1 MTGHVII
8 SRNIWTVRHD
18 YEDASGYKG
27 WAERFEKPETEA
39 EVSALL
45 VEASRLAV
53 PVTVVG
59 GLTGLTGG
67 GAAQGGWAISME
79 RLNTVAV
86 SKGSAVCGPGVWL
99 QDLQAAARPTGQFFA
114 PDPTESMASLG
125 GAIAT
130 NASGSRSFR
139 YGSTAR
145 HVLALRVAFL
155 NGQIGEFRHGEPV
168 DFPVP
173 PLQLPRTRKHSAGY
187 RLSQRMDWI
196 DLFAGSEGTLGVI
209 TQATVQLLPL
219 PADLITGV
227 IFFKSDNAA
236 LDAVDAWRGVRGLRM
251 LEYCD
256 RAALHLIGIPHEA
269 ALLIESE
276 DDDVEGWQKRLERSG
291 ALVAESWIAAS
302 DNDRE
307 RFRKMRHSLPE
318 TVHARVRR
326 NGFMKVGSDYA
337 VPIEHNRE
345 MIAFYRKRMDAVLPG
360 LYVMYG
366 HIGDAHV
373 HVNTM
378 PETQEQY
385 DLAQGL
391 MKEFAQKAV
400 SLGGTVAAE
409 HGLGK
414 RKAGLLKFQYTAEEL
429 EAMRGVKKRFD
440 PQWLLGQGTLFGV

>member
-1 MTGHVII
+1 MTGSVII
-8 SRNIWTVRHD
+8 PRRIWTVRYD

-27 WAERFEKPETEA
+27 WADQFHRPQSEQELA
-39 EVSALL
+39 GLL
-45 VEASRLAV
+45 AEASRVGA
-53 PVTVVG
+53 PVTIVG

-79 RLNTVAV
+79 RLNGIEIRRGA
-86 SKGSAVCGPGVWL
+86 AVCGPGVL
-99 QDLQAAARPTGQFFA
+99 LKDLQTAARETAQFFA

-145 HVLALRVAFL
+145 HVLGLRVAFVD
-155 NGQIGEFRHGEPV
+155 GQVREFKRGEPV
-168 DFPVP
+168 EFPIVP
-173 PLQLPRTRKHSAGY
+173 LSLPRTTKNSAGY
-187 RLSQRMDWI
+187 RLKPGMDWV

-209 TQATVQLLPL
+209 TQAEVQLLPVPEEL
-219 PADLITGV
+219 LTGV
-227 IFFKSDNAA
+227 IFFPSDTAA
-236 LDAVDAWRGVRGLRM
+236 LDAVDAWRGVPGLRM
-251 LEYCD
+251 MEYCD

-276 DDDVEGWQKRLERSG
+276 DDDLEGWQQRLESSG
-291 ALVAESWIAAS
+291 ALVADSWIAAS

-307 RFRKMRHSLPE
+307 RFRKLRHSLPE

-345 MIAFYRKRMDAVLPG
+345 MIAFYRKRMEEALPG
-360 LYVMYG
+360 LYVIYG

-378 PETQEQY
+378 PETQLQFEQ
-385 DLAQGL
+385 AQAL
-391 MKEFAQKAV
+391 MKEFAEKAV

-414 RKAGLLKFQYTAEEL
+414 RKVHLLRLQYSDIEL
-429 EAMRGVKKRFD
+429 EAMREIKKRFD
-440 PQWLLGQGTLFGV
+440 PQWLLGQGTLFGM

>member
-1 MTGHVII
+1 M
-8 SRNIWTVRHD
+8 RYD

-27 WAERFEKPETEA
+27 WADELHKPASER
-39 EVSALL
+39 EVAGLL
-45 VEASRLAV
+45 AEASRSGA

-79 RLNTVAV
+79 KLNAV
-86 SKGSAVCGPGVWL
+86 EIRQGSAVSGPGVLL
-99 QDLQAAARPTGQFFA
+99 QDLQAAARATGQFFA
-114 PDPTESMASLG
+114 PDPTESLASLG
-125 GAIAT
+125 GAIST

-145 HVLALRVAFL
+145 HVLKLRVAFMDEHVR
-155 NGQIGEFRHGEPV
+155 EFRRGDAV
-168 DFPVP
+168 DFVVP
-173 PLQLPRTRKHSAGY
+173 PLKLPQTTKHSAGY
-187 RLSQRMDWI
+187 RLTPGMDWI
-196 DLFAGSEGTLGVI
+196 ELFSGSEGTLGVI
-209 TQATVQLLPL
+209 AQAEVQLLPL
-219 PADLITGV
+219 PAELLTGV
-227 IFFKSDNAA
+227 IFFASDDAA
-236 LDAVDAWRGVRGLRM
+236 LDAVDAWRAVPGLRM

-276 DDDVEGWQKRLERSG
+276 DDDVEGWQARLESSG
-291 ALVAESWIAAS
+291 ALITDSWIAAS
-302 DNDRE
+302 DTDRE
-307 RFRKMRHSLPE
+307 RFRKLRHSLPE

-337 VPIEHNRE
+337 VPLEHNRE
-345 MIAFYRKRMDAVLPG
+345 MIAYYRRRMEAELSG
-360 LYVMYG
+360 LYVIYG

-378 PETQEQY
+378 PETQRQY
-385 DLAQGL
+385 EVAQQL

-414 RKAGLLKFQYTAEEL
+414 RKVHLLRLQYTEAEL
-429 EAMRGVKKRFD
+429 GAMREIKRRFD
-440 PQWLLGQGTLFGV
+440 PQWLLGQGTLFAM

>member
-1 MTGHVII
+1 M
-8 SRNIWTVRHD
+8 RYD

-27 WAERFEKPETEA
+27 WADRFEKPANETEIC
-39 EVSALL
+39 ALL
-45 VEASRLAV
+45 AEASQRGV
-53 PVTVVG
+53 PVTIVG

-67 GAAQGGWAISME
+67 GAAQGGMAISME
-79 RLNTVAV
+79 KLNCIDIRT
-86 SKGSAVCGPGVWL
+86 GSAVCGPGVL
-99 QDLQAAARPTGQFFA
+99 LKDLQAASRETRQFFA
-114 PDPTESMASLG
+114 PDPTESLASLG

-145 HVLALRVAFL
+145 HVLALRVAFV
-155 NGQIGEFRHGEPV
+155 NGQLGEFHRGEPV
-168 DFPVP
+168 DFTVP

-209 TQATVQLLPL
+209 TQATVQLLPM
-219 PADLITGV
+219 PSDLLTGV
-227 IFFKSDNAA
+227 IFFPSDEAA
-236 LDAVDAWRGVRGLRM
+236 LDAVDAWRGVPGLRM

-256 RAALHLIGIPHEA
+256 RAALHLIGIPHQA

-276 DDDVEGWQKRLERSG
+276 GDEVEAWQKRLENSH
-291 ALVAESWIAAS
+291 ALINDSWIAAS
-302 DNDRE
+302 DADRE
-307 RFRKMRHSLPE
+307 RFRKLRHSLPE

-337 VPIEHNRE
+337 VPLEHNRE
-345 MIAFYRKRMDAVLPG
+345 MIAYYRKRMDEVLPG
-360 LYVMYG
+360 LYVIYG

-378 PETQEQY
+378 PETQVQYEQ
-385 DLAQGL
+385 AQAL
-391 MKEFAQKAV
+391 MKEFAMKAV

-414 RKAGLLKFQYTAEEL
+414 RKVGLLKLQYSEAEL
-429 EAMRGVKKRFD
+429 EAMRTVKKRFD
-440 PQWLLGQGTLFGV
+440 PQWILGQGTLFGA

>member
-1 MTGHVII
+1 M
-8 SRNIWTVRHD
+8 RYD

-27 WAERFEKPETEA
+27 WADEFHRPSTEA

-45 VEASRLAV
+45 LGALRAGA

-79 RLNTVAV
+79 RLTSVEV
-86 SKGSAVCGPGVWL
+86 GKGAAVCGPGVL
-99 QDLQAAARPTGQFFA
+99 LHDLQAAARTTGQFFA
-114 PDPTESMASLG
+114 PDPTEAMASLG
-125 GAIAT
+125 GAIST

-145 HVLALRVAFL
+145 HVRALRVAFMD
-155 NGQIGEFRHGEPV
+155 GTVRECKRGEAV
-168 DFPVP
+168 DFAVP
-173 PLQLPRTRKHSAGY
+173 AIALPRTTKHSAGY
-187 RLSQRMDWI
+187 RLTQGMDWV
-196 DLFAGSEGTLGVI
+196 DLFAGAEGTLGVI
-209 TQATVQLLPL
+209 TQAEVQLLPL
-219 PADLITGV
+219 PLELLSGV
-227 IFFKSDNAA
+227 IFFPSDAAA
-236 LDAVDAWRGVRGLRM
+236 LDAVDAWRALPGLRM

-256 RAALHLIGIPHEA
+256 RAALHLIGIAHEA

-276 DDDVEGWQKRLERSG
+276 DDDVEGWQARLERSG
-291 ALVAESWIAAS
+291 ALIADSWIAAS

-307 RFRKMRHSLPE
+307 RFRKLRHSLPE

-337 VPIEHNRE
+337 VPLEHNRE
-345 MIAFYRKRMDAVLPG
+345 MIAYYRQRMDAVLPG
-360 LYVMYG
+360 LYVIYG

-378 PETQEQY
+378 PETQQQFEQ
-385 DLAQGL
+385 AQAL
-391 MKEFAQKAV
+391 MKEFARKAV
-400 SLGGTVAAE
+400 SFGGSVAAE

-414 RKAGLLKFQYTAEEL
+414 RKAHLLGLQYTEAEID
-429 EAMRGVKKRFD
+429 AMRAIKRRFD
-440 PQWLLGQGTLFGV
+440 PQGLLGRGTLFAM

>member
-1 MTGHVII
+1 MYL
-8 SRNIWTVRHD
+8 VRHE
-18 YEDASGYKG
+18 YEDASGFKG
-27 WAERFEKPETEA
+27 WADQFYRPASEN
-39 EVSALL
+39 EVAGIL
-45 VEASRLAV
+45 VKASRSAA
-53 PVTVVG
+53 PITIAG

-67 GAAQGGWAISME
+67 GAAQGGVVISME
-79 RLNTVAV
+79 RLDGIDIRE
-86 SKGSAVCGPGVWL
+86 GSAVCGAGVSL
-99 QDLQAAARPTGQFFA
+99 KDLQAAARKSRQFFA
-114 PDPTESMASLG
+114 PDPTESLASLG

-145 HVLALRVAFL
+145 HVLALRVAFVD
-155 NGQIGEFRHGEPV
+155 GSIRAFKRGEVV
-168 DFPVP
+168 DFSIPS
-173 PLQLPRTRKHSAGY
+173 LNLPRTTKHSAGY
-187 RLSQRMDWI
+187 RLKPEMDWI

-209 TQATVQLLPL
+209 TQAEVQLLPV
-219 PADLITGV
+219 PAELVTGV
-227 IFFKSDNAA
+227 IFFPSDAAA
-236 LDAVDAWRGVRGLRM
+236 LDAVDQWRAVPGLRM

-256 RAALHLIGIPHEA
+256 RAALHLIGIQQEA

-276 DDDVEGWQKRLERSG
+276 DDDVEGWQRRLESSG
-291 ALVAESWIAAS
+291 ALIAESWIAAS

-307 RFRKMRHSLPE
+307 RFRKLRHSLPE

-345 MIAFYRKRMDAVLPG
+345 MIAYYRLRMEQTLPG
-360 LYVMYG
+360 LYVIYG

-378 PETQEQY
+378 PETQQQYEQ
-385 DLAQGL
+385 AQQL

-414 RKAGLLKFQYTAEEL
+414 RKAQLLLMQYTDAEL
-429 EAMRGVKKRFD
+429 NAMRDIKRRFD
-440 PQWLLGQGTLFGV
+440 PQWLLGQGTLFGD

>member
-1 MTGHVII
+1 M
-8 SRNIWTVRHD
+8 RYD

-27 WAERFEKPETEA
+27 WADEFHRPSTET

-45 VEASRLAV
+45 LGALRAGA

-79 RLNTVAV
+79 RLTSVEV
-86 SKGSAVCGPGVWL
+86 GKGAAVCGPGVL
-99 QDLQAAARPTGQFFA
+99 LHDLQAAARTTGQFFA
-114 PDPTESMASLG
+114 PDPTEAMASLG
-125 GAIAT
+125 GAIST

-145 HVLALRVAFL
+145 HVRALRVAFMD
-155 NGQIGEFRHGEPV
+155 GTVRECKRGEAV
-168 DFPVP
+168 DFAVP
-173 PLQLPRTRKHSAGY
+173 AIALPRTTKHSAGY
-187 RLSQRMDWI
+187 RLTQGMDWV
-196 DLFAGSEGTLGVI
+196 DLFAGAEGTLGVI
-209 TQATVQLLPL
+209 TQAEVQLLPL
-219 PADLITGV
+219 PLELLSGV
-227 IFFKSDNAA
+227 IFFPSDAAA
-236 LDAVDAWRGVRGLRM
+236 LDAVDAWRALPGLRM

-256 RAALHLIGIPHEA
+256 RAALHLIGIAHEA

-276 DDDVEGWQKRLERSG
+276 DDDVEGWQARLERSG
-291 ALVAESWIAAS
+291 ALIADSWIAAS

-307 RFRKMRHSLPE
+307 RFRKLRHSLPE

-337 VPIEHNRE
+337 VPLEHNRE
-345 MIAFYRKRMDAVLPG
+345 MIAYYRQRMDAVLPG
-360 LYVMYG
+360 LYVIYG

-378 PETQEQY
+378 PETQQQFEQ
-385 DLAQGL
+385 AQAL
-391 MKEFAQKAV
+391 MKEFARKAV
-400 SLGGTVAAE
+400 SFGGSVAAE

-414 RKAGLLKFQYTAEEL
+414 RKAHLLGLQYTEAEID
-429 EAMRGVKKRFD
+429 AMRAIKRRFD
-440 PQWLLGQGTLFGV
+440 PQGLLGRGTLFAM

>member
-1 MTGHVII
+1 MITRKIQ
-8 SRNIWTVRHD
+8 TVRHD

-27 WAERFEKPETEA
+27 WADQFHKPANER
-39 EVSALL
+39 EVVELL
-45 VEASRLAV
+45 AEASRAGA
-53 PVTVVG
+53 PVTIVG

-67 GAAQGGWAISME
+67 GAAQGGWAISLE
-79 RLNTVAV
+79 RMNSIEVRQ
-86 SKGSAVCGPGVWL
+86 GSALCGPGVL
-99 QDLQAAARPTGQFFA
+99 LKDLQAAARSTGQFFA
-114 PDPTESMASLG
+114 PDPTESLASLG

-145 HVLALRVAFL
+145 HVLRLRVAFL
-155 NGQIGEFRHGEPV
+155 NGQVGEFRHGEPV
-168 DFPVP
+168 DFPIP
-173 PLQLPRTRKHSAGY
+173 PLLLPRTRKHSAGY

-209 TQATVQLLPL
+209 TQAVVKLLPI
-219 PADLITGV
+219 PKDLLTGV
-227 IFFKSDNAA
+227 IFFASEDAA
-236 LDAVDAWRGVRGLRM
+236 LNAVDAWRGVPGLRM

-256 RAALHLIGIPHEA
+256 RAALHLIGIPHQA

-276 DDDVEGWQKRLERSG
+276 DDDVEGWQQRLERSH
-291 ALVAESWIAAS
+291 ALIKDSWIAAS

-307 RFRKMRHSLPE
+307 RFRKLRHSLPE

-337 VPIEHNRE
+337 VPVEHNRE
-345 MIAFYRKRMDAVLPG
+345 MIAFYRKRMEAVLPG
-360 LYVMYG
+360 LYVIYG

-378 PETQEQY
+378 PETQAQY
-385 DLAQGL
+385 EDAQQL
-391 MKEFAQKAV
+391 MKEFASKAV

-414 RKAGLLKFQYTAEEL
+414 RKAGLLRLQYSETEL
-429 EAMRGVKKRFD
+429 DAMRAIKKRFD
-440 PQWLLGQGTLFGV
+440 PQWLLGQGTLFGM